1 MGTPEQLLCPGA
13 GEQPASE
20 ALDPHHFYAAYTFES
35 AALRG
40 RDVASLFEHAH
51 RFECPVRYWWASE
64 VTNLKGAFDRLIVCV
79 HHTSLVKAVEMHSVL
94 RQAAAKGQ
102 VTWDDFDAAV
112 LDDYRTYGR
121 IIDDPKNIVEPDGK
135 QLFIMESAGDAD
147 ALYTLTRA
155 DVQLIAQ
162 GMLGRALSD
171 AEIAAVTAELPSVI
185 NWMDPIEYTIWTCQQ
200 SGSVARAADG
210 HLPEIES

>member
-1 MGTPEQLLCPGA
+1 MATNQPE
-13 GEQPASE
+13 EV
-20 ALDPHHFYAAYTFES
+20 LDPHHFYAAYTFES

-40 RDVASLFEHAH
+40 RDVATLFEQAH
-51 RFECPVRYWWASE
+51 RFACPLRYWWASE
-64 VTNLKGAFDRLIVCV
+64 TTDLKGAFDRLMIGI
-79 HHTSLVKAVEMHSVL
+79 HHTSLVKAVEMHGAL

-102 VTWDDFDAAV
+102 VTWDNFDTAT

-121 IIDDPKNIVEPDGK
+121 SIDDPKKIVEPDGTP
-135 QLFIMESAGDAD
+135 LFIMESMGNAD

-162 GMLGRALSD
+162 GMLGRTLSET
-171 AEIAAVTAELPSVI
+171 EIAAVAAELPGVI

-200 SGSVARAADG
+200 AGNVARAADG
-210 HLPEIES
+210 HLSEMESSQ